1 MTTEL
6 LSDLTG
12 KPASSLAF
20 GVMQFGGKANAA
32 ESRAMYDMARAAG
45 VTIFDAAYIYTD
57 GRAETLLGD
66 FMAGERDALT
76 VISKCGYRPG
86 MQGREL
92 RAQVAESLRRLRT
105 DHVDILYLHR
115 YPGDAFLREA
125 LETLRNL
132 HLEGA
137 FTCLGASNFAA
148 WEVMKAQMLARE
160 FGAPPISVLQ
170 PMYSLVKRQAEVEIL
185 PMAAR
190 EGLAVLPYS
199 PLGGGLLSGK
209 YRNGGTGRLTE
220 DLSYA
225 ARYSPDWMRDTANG
239 LLALAEE
246 SGIAA
251 PTLAVA
257 WVASHPAVSAPI
269 ISASSASQLTHSLDA
284 RALALDG
291 DLYARLSALSPTPP
305 PATDR
310 LEEAVTED

>member
-12 KPASSLAF
+12 KPASPLAF
-20 GVMQFGGKANAA
+20 GVMQFGGKASSA
-32 ESRAMYDMARAAG
+32 ESRAMYDMVRAAG
-45 VTIFDAAYIYTD
+45 VTIFDAAYIYTG

-92 RAQVAESLRRLRT
+92 SAQVTESLRRLRT

-160 FGAPPISVLQ
+160 LGAPPISVLQ

-190 EGLAVLPYS
+190 EGLAVLP
-199 PLGGGLLSGK
+199 
-209 YRNGGTGRLTE
+209 
-220 DLSYA
+220 
-225 ARYSPDWMRDTANG
+225 
-239 LLALAEE
+239 
-246 SGIAA
+246 
-251 PTLAVA
+251 
-257 WVASHPAVSAPI
+257 
-269 ISASSASQLTHSLDA
+269 
-284 RALALDG
+284 
-291 DLYARLSALSPTPP
+291 
-305 PATDR
+305 
-310 LEEAVTED
+310 